1 MKPFSPSRTCKYQFL
16 NLSQRWSVE
25 FGITLHYG
33 QCHLPRMTQTAGSP
47 VPEECG
53 EVLQSYACLIA
64 CAMHNS
70 CSCHG
75 NTVGMC
81 VKY

>member
-1 MKPFSPSRTCKYQFL
+1 MCKYQFL

-25 FGITLHYG
+25 FGITLRYG
-33 QCHLPRMTQTAGSP
+33 LRHLLRMTQMAGSP
-47 VPEECG
+47 VPEERS

-70 CSCHG
+70 HSCDG